1 MSTYL
6 LAFVICD
13 FDTVIKQTST
23 NNINVS
29 VIAAKNK
36 IDQTQFALDTA
47 VKITDYYEEYF
58 GIRYP
63 LPKQG
68 KWCKNDQS
76 KKNLLKIGAFSKDFI
91 LLRHQ
96 V

>member
-6 LAFVICD
+6 LAFVICE
-13 FDTVIKQTST
+13 FETVTKQTPT
-23 NNINVS
+23 NKINVS

-36 IDQTQFALDTA
+36 IDQTQFALDAA
-47 VKITDYYEEYF
+47 VNITDYYEQYF

-68 KWCKNDQS
+68 KRYP
-76 KKNLLKIGAFSKDFI
+76 KIFP
-91 LLRHQ
+91 
-96 V
+96 